1 MDLNS
6 NYILLE
12 VEKPVIRNSVDG
24 EIKGNDEL
32 KPKVNDIKCNSFEAV
47 VRTLLDNNYYK
58 MSKSE
63 KKEVIERK
71 ASANAALNCGVR
83 LEDTDF
89 VLDNEVTY
97 ILSLLKYN
105 IVYLLERADNRVLTK
120 DIDVPELPNNYVF
133 VNKFADELLNNYQK
147 REEEDRGEQDV

>member
-1 MDLNS
+1 MELNS
-6 NYILLE
+6 KYILLE
-12 VEKPVIRNSVDG
+12 VGKPVIRNTVDE
-24 EIKGNDEL
+24 EIKGNDDL
-32 KPKVNDIKCNSFEAV
+32 KPKVNDIKCDSLEAV

-63 KKEVIERK
+63 KKEVIEMK
-71 ASANAALNCGVR
+71 ATANAALNRGVR
-83 LEDTDF
+83 LEDSDF
-89 VLDNEVTY
+89 VLDDEVTY

-120 DIDVPELPNNYVF
+120 DIDVPELPNNYVV

-147 REEEDRGEQDV
+147 RKEEDRGEQDV

>member
-6 NYILLE
+6 RYILLE
-12 VEKPVIRNSVDG
+12 VDKPVIRNSVDA

-32 KPKVNDIKCNSFEAV
+32 KPKVNDIKCNSLEAV

-71 ASANAALNCGVR
+71 ASANATLNCGVR
-83 LEDTDF
+83 LEDSDF

-120 DIDVPELPNNYVF
+120 DIDVPEQPNNYVV
-133 VNKFADELLNNYQK
+133 VNKYADILLNNYQK
-147 REEEDRGEQDV
+147 RKEEDRGEQDV

>member
-1 MDLNS
+1 
-6 NYILLE
+6 
-12 VEKPVIRNSVDG
+12 
-24 EIKGNDEL
+24 
-32 KPKVNDIKCNSFEAV
+32 
-47 VRTLLDNNYYK
+47 

-147 REEEDRGEQDV
+147 RKEEDRGEQDV